1 MKERHPI
8 EKVKNFIVNPTEKQ
22 AERRAYFW
30 TNLIPDEWVNKMTNN
45 AIDVNR
51 PKIDY
56 PFFPRK
62 KKADILPFERDK
74 K

>member
-1 MKERHPI
+1 MKEHNPIQRIENWLIHPS
-8 EKVKNFIVNPTEKQ
+8 PKQ

-30 TNLIPDEWVNKMTNN
+30 TDLMPDNLLNKITNN

-62 KKADILPFERDK
+62 KK
-74 K
+74 

>member
-1 MKERHPI
+1 MKKNPI
-8 EKVKNFIVNPTEKQ
+8 EKIKNFIVNPTEKQ
-22 AERRAYFW
+22 AKRRAYFW
-30 TNLIPDEWVNKMTNN
+30 TDLMSDNLLNKITNN

-62 KKADILPFERDK
+62 KKADIIPFEKNK